1 MRSDTKQLLTAA
13 EKHIHR
19 MFLAGMIFAAISC
32 FARSDF
38 NMPLFGFL
46 YLMWDKDDVSRVDLI
61 ILRRTTS
68 LRFSCLP
75 QSQYW
80 QMSSGCFTMCLSG

>member
-1 MRSDTKQLLTAA
+1 MPPKTKELLTAA

-19 MFLAGMIFAAISC
+19 MFLAGMVFASISC

-46 YLMWDKDDVSRVDLI
+46 YLMWDKDDVSL
-61 ILRRTTS
+61 
-68 LRFSCLP
+68 
-75 QSQYW
+75 
-80 QMSSGCFTMCLSG
+80 

>member
-1 MRSDTKQLLTAA
+1 MDPEEKLERDLEIYKFKKVMRSETKQLLTAA

-19 MFLAGMIFAAISC
+19 MFLAGMVFAAISC

-46 YLMWDKDDVSRVDLI
+46 YLMWDKDDVSRVD
-61 ILRRTTS
+61 
-68 LRFSCLP
+68 
-75 QSQYW
+75 
-80 QMSSGCFTMCLSG
+80 